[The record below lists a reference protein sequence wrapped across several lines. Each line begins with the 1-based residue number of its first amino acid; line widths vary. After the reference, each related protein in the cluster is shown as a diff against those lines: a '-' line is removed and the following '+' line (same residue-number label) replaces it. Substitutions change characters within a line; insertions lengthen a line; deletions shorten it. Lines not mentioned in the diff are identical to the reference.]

1 MIKLTFVFVML
12 VLAISMVTYQ
22 ANLTPDQLNATN
34 MDLSGTQHN
43 ISVMFNENILSHSS
57 DSLQDIAM
65 RMVYKVVDAYSYLI
79 FEVAK
84 LAINFKT
91 IDFSGSLLLF
101 IILLWVA
108 IPILVGLVKILV
120 ILIVFISDLVK
131 DRKEKK
137 EINKLRKLKRH
148 KEGFKTWREK

>member
-1 MIKLTFVFVML
+1 ML

-43 ISVMFNENILSHSS
+43 LSVMFNENILSYST
-57 DSLQDIAM
+57 DSLRDIAM
-65 RMVYKVVDAYSYLI
+65 RMVYKIVDAYSYLI

-84 LAINFKT
+84 LAVNFKT
-91 IDFSGSLLLF
+91 MDFSGNLLLF
-101 IILLWVA
+101 IIVLWVA
-108 IPILVGLVKILV
+108 IPILVELVKILL
-120 ILIVFISDLVK
+120 ILIIFFSDLAK

>member
-1 MIKLTFVFVML
+1 ML

-34 MDLSGTQHN
+34 MDLSGAQHN
-43 ISVMFNENILSHSS
+43 LSVMFNENILSYST
-57 DSLQDIAM
+57 DSLRDIAM
-65 RMVYKVVDAYSYLI
+65 RMVYKVVDAYSYII

-84 LAINFKT
+84 LAVNFKT
-91 IDFSGSLLLF
+91 MDFSGNLLLF
-101 IILLWVA
+101 IIVLWVA

>member
-1 MIKLTFVFVML
+1 ML

-22 ANLTPDQLNATN
+22 ANLTPDQLNDTN
-34 MDLSGTQHN
+34 MDLSGAQHN
-43 ISVMFNENILSHSS
+43 LSVMFNENILSYST
-57 DSLQDIAM
+57 DSLRDIAM
-65 RMVYKVVDAYSYLI
+65 RMVYKVVDAYSYII

-84 LAINFKT
+84 LAVNFKT
-91 IDFSGSLLLF
+91 MDFSGNLLLF
-101 IILLWVA
+101 IIVLWVA

>member
-34 MDLSGTQHN
+34 MDLSGAQHN
-43 ISVMFNENILSHSS
+43 LSVMFNENILSYST
-57 DSLQDIAM
+57 DSLRDIAM
-65 RMVYKVVDAYSYLI
+65 RMVYKVVDAYSYII

-84 LAINFKT
+84 LAVNFKT
-91 IDFSGSLLLF
+91 MDFSGNLLLF
-101 IILLWVA
+101 IIVLWVA